1 MYKKK
6 ISTNKNLNVDKN
18 EILVKQVKR
27 ASHQDA
33 LPKSASR
40 NIKIE
45 VEKSYNRLSLDNFKA
60 IQARRNREETV
71 VLNSYQLNDIE
82 DSDLDESY
90 KTNFEYMALD
100 PIDKLVFKLSG

>member
-18 EILVKQVKR
+18 ETLVRQVKR
-27 ASHQDA
+27 ASHQDS
-33 LPKSASR
+33 LPKSPSR

-45 VEKSYNRLSLDNFKA
+45 VEKSYNRLSLDNFKS
-60 IQARRNREETV
+60 IQTRRNKDETV
-71 VLNSYQLNDIE
+71 VLNSYQLNDIS

>member
-33 LPKSASR
+33 LPKSPSR